1 MTHYERLGI
10 GTDASPA
17 EVREAFRRAV
27 RGLHPDRHGEGTTA
41 DMASVNQAWWVLSD
55 PARRAAYD
63 AALRRQ
69 VDARRRQE
77 EASTMATATT
87 DATRAPVWD
96 PEAHFERDDGGGTDA
111 YPVTGAVS
119 RLRSLVAVWGVLA
132 VTLLGALFLYGF
144 CRSGVPGG

>member
-63 AALRRQ
+63 AALRRE

-77 EASTMATATT
+77 EASTIAAATVATPT
-87 DATRAPVWD
+87 PAWD
-96 PEAHFERDDGGGTDA
+96 PEADCESEVAG
-111 YPVTGAVS
+111 YPATGVVS
-119 RLRSLVAVWGVLA
+119 RLRSLVVVWGVVA
-132 VTLLGALFLYGF
+132 TALLCLLFLYGF